1 MSAYKHAIGAAL
13 IASMAGQAMAQ
24 SQEGDVI
31 ITEIYYATNQGAG
44 LNERFQEF
52 VELYNTTGAD
62 IDISGWY
69 IVDDGTTDPFPEAT
83 ILPAGGAIVIC
94 GNDGD
99 TSNDIPGEV
108 ITPEIFA
115 AAWEPSPWLAG
126 GTIPVVVLDQFE
138 TLANGPSTSNEILQ
152 LFTADGVLQD
162 EVNYDDI
169 DPWPLDNPQGSS
181 IQLRPQFLNAIDN
194 DEGCSWVRAD
204 LTAEGYTTNRVI
216 VDENYNV
223 VPDLVPGAV
232 IMFEEQ
238 DGSFGTSWGSPGYVE
253 TTAIPADCNSNG
265 IDDIIDIC
273 TGFSLDCNN
282 NDIPDECE
290 PDCNGNGIPDDC
302 DIIDDPAGN
311 DCNGNGLL
319 DTCEI
324 ADNPNLDLDGD
335 GVLDVCQAA
344 GDVIITEIM
353 YNPPTDEFESEW
365 VEIMNVSDAPV
376 DISNW
381 TVGDLEDGQSDP
393 IGSALIL
400 QPGEVAILIN
410 DYSVVNQDPNDP
422 YFGIDPVA
430 EFRTAWDI
438 PASTQV
444 IPVVGFGARGNT
456 SVPGDEILALNDT
469 NGVPSDIVDYIS
481 DESLGT
487 DWPVDDGTSS
497 IYLIGS
503 ALDAQSNNNAEGWR
517 LSIDGIAGAFSSNG
531 SGVLNNSVRA
541 SGSPGT
547 VDLSDPEPVARE
559 VIITEFHATTN
570 PERRPFGTG
579 PNGEPD
585 QEVFLPNE
593 FVEITNISASPVD
606 ISGWY
611 LRDEDGYTDVV
622 PSGTILQPN
631 EAAILFQRDSVDGDI
646 FFEFPTVA
654 DAQQAFYDAWGCGYQ
669 VIPLRGWGS
678 VNLDRLPQSNALNN
692 LSNSPSIGNEI
703 LTLRDASGG
712 LVDIVNYDDDGIVWP
727 FDGTG
732 DPAFEAFSVY
742 LLPGSYDGESNDSG
756 FNWAA
761 SFVTFD
767 EARNNAVTDVFNA
780 PGLTAASP
788 GAVEGVVTPDLGDC
802 PDLPCSAADL
812 ASPFGELNFFDVS
825 AFLSAFNAMDSAADF
840 NNDGMFNFFD
850 VSLFLQAYNAGCP

>member
-1 MSAYKHAIGAAL
+1 MNARNRTIGAAL
-13 IASMAGQAMAQ
+13 IATMAGHAMAQ
-24 SQEGDVI
+24 QTGDVI
-31 ITEIYYATNQGAG
+31 ITEIYYATNQGSG

-52 VELYNTTGAD
+52 VELYNTTQGP
-62 IDISGWY
+62 IDVSGWF
-69 IVDDGTTDPFPEAT
+69 IVDDGTTSPFPDGT
-83 ILPAGGAIVIC
+83 VIPAGGALVVC

-99 TSNDIPGEV
+99 PTNDVPGNV

-115 AAWEPSPWLAG
+115 AAWEPSPWLPSG
-126 GTIPVVVLDQFE
+126 SIPVIVLDNFE
-138 TLANGPSTSNEILQ
+138 TLANGPSSTNEILQ
-152 LFTADGVLQD
+152 LFTADGELQD
-162 EVNYDDI
+162 EVNYDDV
-169 DPWPLDNPQGSS
+169 DLWPLDNPQGSS

-204 LTAEGYTTNRVI
+204 QTPEGYTTNRVI
-216 VDENYNV
+216 VDSNFQV
-223 VPDLVPGAV
+223 VPDLVDGAV

-238 DGSFGTSWGSPGYVE
+238 DGSFGTNWGSPGYVE
-253 TTAIPADCNSNG
+253 TVAAPQDCNGNG

-282 NDIPDECE
+282 NGIPDECE
-290 PDCNGNGIPDDC
+290 PDCDGNGIPDEC
-302 DIIDDPAGN
+302 DIIDDPAN
-311 DCNGNGLL
+311 RDCNGNGLL

-376 DISNW
+376 DISGW
-381 TVGDLEDGQSDP
+381 TVGDLEDGQSEP
-393 IGSALIL
+393 IGAGLIL
-400 QPGEVAILIN
+400 APGEIAILIN
-410 DYSVVNQDPNDP
+410 DYSVLNQDPLDQ
-422 YFGIDPVA
+422 YFGVDPES
-430 EFRTAWDI
+430 EFRASWNI
-438 PASTQV
+438 PASTKV
-444 IPVVGFGARGNT
+444 IPVIGFGARGNT
-456 SVPGDEILALNDT
+456 AVPGDEILAISDT

-481 DESLGT
+481 DQDLGT

-503 ALDAQSNNNAEGWR
+503 ALDAQSNNNANSWR
-517 LSIDGIAGAFSSNG
+517 LSVDGIAGAFSSNG

-541 SGSPGT
+541 SASPGI
-547 VDLSDPEPVARE
+547 VDLNDPQPVARE
-559 VIITEFHATTN
+559 VIITELHATTN

-593 FVEITNISASPVD
+593 FVEILNVSDEVVD

-611 LRDEDGYTDVV
+611 LRDEDGLTDVV
-622 PSGTILQPN
+622 PAGTTLQPN
-631 EAAILFQRDSVDGDI
+631 EAAILFQMDSVDSGN
-646 FFEFPTVA
+646 FFAFSSISE
-654 DAQQAFYDAWGCGYQ
+654 AQQAFYDAWGCGYQ

-678 VNLDRLPQSNALNN
+678 VNLDRLPGSNALNN
-692 LSNSPSIGNEI
+692 LSNSPNTGNEI
-703 LTLRDASGG
+703 LTLRDSAGG

-732 DPAFEAFSVY
+732 DPAFEAFSIY
-742 LLPGSYDGESNDSG
+742 LLPGSYDGESNDDG

-761 SFVTFD
+761 SFVPFD
-767 EARNNAVTDVFNA
+767 QARNNTVTDFFNA

-788 GAVEGVVTPDLGDC
+788 GAVEGVVTPDLNDC
-802 PDLPCSAADL
+802 RDLPCNLADL
-812 ASPFGELNFFDVS
+812 AEPFGSLNFFDVSLFLSAFNGQDPAVDFDNNGEFNFFDVS
-825 AFLSAFNAMDSAADF
+825 AFLTAFS
-840 NNDGMFNFFD
+840 G
-850 VSLFLQAYNAGCP
+850 GCP